1 MHKKNEKNNLNL
13 DGGCERIRYKHHF
26 VEDEEDEQDD
36 DIIVIVDEDNN
47 LCGGGVSDELY
58 LKLREMDDEGIAES
72 GM

>member
-1 MHKKNEKNNLNL
+1 M
-13 DGGCERIRYKHHF
+13 DGGCDRIRYKHHF

-47 LCGGGVSDELY
+47 LCGGGGVSDELY